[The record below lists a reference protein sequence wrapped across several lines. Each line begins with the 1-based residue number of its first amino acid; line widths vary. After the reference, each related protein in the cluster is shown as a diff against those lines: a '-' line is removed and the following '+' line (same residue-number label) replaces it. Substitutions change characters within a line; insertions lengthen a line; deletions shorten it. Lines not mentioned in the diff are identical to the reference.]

1 METKRIIHS
10 NLIQGSAEWL
20 QARLGKI
27 TASQSQSLMA
37 AKGLGK
43 GAETY
48 ALELIAEIITEEPKY
63 VPVTW
68 QMEHGHEY
76 EPVAREIY
84 ELNRKVKVRQVG
96 GIQYNDSIWYSPDG
110 LVGNMQYD
118 DSIWYYTDGLIEIKC
133 PQPLQHLR
141 ILTHE
146 GLMDEYYHQIQ
157 FGLYASGRAWCDWIS
172 YQPNFP
178 DDKSFKVIRVE
189 RDEDYIRLLDK
200 RIHEF
205 KGMMK
210 SLMDKI

>member
-1 METKRIIHS
+1 MDTKRIIHS

-20 QARLGKI
+20 QSRLGKI

-84 ELNRKVKVRQVG
+84 ELNRKIKVKQVG
-96 GIQYNDSIWYSPDG
+96 GIQYDDSMWYSPDG
-110 LVGNMQYD
+110 LVG
-118 DSIWYYTDGLIEIKC
+118 SKGLIEIKC

>member
-1 METKRIIHS
+1 MTQKRITHS

-84 ELNRKVKVRQVG
+84 ELNRNVTVKQVG
-96 GIQYNDSIWYSPDG
+96 GIQYDDSMWYSPDG
-110 LVGNMQYD
+110 LVGD
-118 DSIWYYTDGLIEIKC
+118 DGLIEIKC

-178 DDKSFKVIRVE
+178 DDKSYKEIRVD
-189 RDEDYIRLLDK
+189 RDEDYIRLLDE
-200 RIHEF
+200 RIQEF

-210 SLMDKI
+210 SLVDKI

>member
-1 METKRIIHS
+1 MTPKRIIHS

-27 TASQSQSLMA
+27 TASSSQSLMA

-84 ELNRKVKVRQVG
+84 ELNRNVTVKQVG
-96 GIQYNDSIWYSPDG
+96 GIQYDDSMWYSPDG
-110 LVGNMQYD
+110 LVGD
-118 DSIWYYTDGLIEIKC
+118 DGLIEIKC

-200 RIHEF
+200 RIQEF

>member
-1 METKRIIHS
+1 MKTYNMNTPKRIIHS

-27 TASQSQSLMA
+27 TASSSQSLMA

-96 GIQYNDSIWYSPDG
+96 GIQYDDSMWYSPDG
-110 LVGNMQYD
+110 LVGD
-118 DSIWYYTDGLIEIKC
+118 DGLIEIKC

-178 DDKSFKVIRVE
+178 DDKSYKEIRVD
-189 RDEDYIRLLDK
+189 RDEDYIRLLDE

-205 KGMMK
+205 RELMRK
-210 SLMDKI
+210 LMDKI

>member
-1 METKRIIHS
+1 MTPKRIIHS

-27 TASQSQSLMA
+27 TASSSQSLMA

-84 ELNRKVKVRQVG
+84 ELNRNVTVKQVG
-96 GIQYNDSIWYSPDG
+96 GIQYDDSIWYSPDG
-110 LVGNMQYD
+110 LVGD
-118 DSIWYYTDGLIEIKC
+118 DGLIEIKC

-141 ILTHE
+141 ILTHD

-200 RIHEF
+200 RIQEF

>member
-27 TASQSQSLMA
+27 TASSSQSLMA

-84 ELNRKVKVRQVG
+84 ELNRNVTVKQVG
-96 GIQYNDSIWYSPDG
+96 GIQYDDSIWYSPDG
-110 LVGNMQYD
+110 LVGD
-118 DSIWYYTDGLIEIKC
+118 DGLIEIKC

-141 ILTHE
+141 ILTHD

-200 RIHEF
+200 RIQEF

>member
-1 METKRIIHS
+1 MDTKRIIHS

-20 QARLGKI
+20 QSRLGKI

-84 ELNRKVKVRQVG
+84 ELNRKIKVKQVG
-96 GIQYNDSIWYSPDG
+96 GIQYDDSMWYSPDG
-110 LVGNMQYD
+110 LVG
-118 DSIWYYTDGLIEIKC
+118 SKGLIEIKC

-200 RIHEF
+200 RVQEF
-205 KGMMK
+205 RGMMK

>member
-1 METKRIIHS
+1 MTQKRITHS

-84 ELNRKVKVRQVG
+84 ELNRNVTVKQVG
-96 GIQYNDSIWYSPDG
+96 GIQYDDSMWYSPDG
-110 LVGNMQYD
+110 LVGD
-118 DSIWYYTDGLIEIKC
+118 DGLIEIKC

-200 RIHEF
+200 RIQEF

>member
-84 ELNRKVKVRQVG
+84 ELNRKIKVKQVG
-96 GIQYNDSIWYSPDG
+96 GIQYDDSMWYSPDG
-110 LVGNMQYD
+110 LVG
-118 DSIWYYTDGLIEIKC
+118 SKGLIEIKC

-146 GLMDEYYHQIQ
+146 GLMEEYYHQIQ

-178 DDKSFKVIRVE
+178 DDKSFKVIRVD

-200 RIHEF
+200 RILEF

>member
-96 GIQYNDSIWYSPDG
+96 GIQYDDSMWYSPDG
-110 LVGNMQYD
+110 LVGD
-118 DSIWYYTDGLIEIKC
+118 DGLIEIKC

-178 DDKSFKVIRVE
+178 DDKSYKEIRVD
-189 RDEDYIRLLDK
+189 RDEDYIRLLDE
-200 RIHEF
+200 RIQEF

-210 SLMDKI
+210 SLVDKI

>member
-1 METKRIIHS
+1 METIRIIHS
-10 NLIQGSAEWL
+10 NIIQGSSEWL

-96 GIQYNDSIWYSPDG
+96 GIQYDDSMWYSPDG
-110 LVGNMQYD
+110 LVGD
-118 DSIWYYTDGLIEIKC
+118 DGLIEIKC

-178 DDKSFKVIRVE
+178 DDKSFKVIRVD
-189 RDEDYIRLLDK
+189 RDEDYIRLLDE

-205 KGMMK
+205 RELMRK
-210 SLMDKI
+210 LMDKI

>member
-1 METKRIIHS
+1 MTQKRITHS

-20 QARLGKI
+20 QSRLGKI

-84 ELNRKVKVRQVG
+84 ELNRKIKVKQVG
-96 GIQYNDSIWYSPDG
+96 GIQYDDSMWYSPDG
-110 LVGNMQYD
+110 LVG
-118 DSIWYYTDGLIEIKC
+118 SKGLIEIKC

-189 RDEDYIRLLDK
+189 RDEDYIRLLAK
-200 RIHEF
+200 RVHEF
-205 KGMMK
+205 KELMK